1 MDRAVVWLGRNFVDQ
16 LAVVE
21 QGHDQRRDTW
31 PVRATRQSAYG
42 RDIGSADA
50 GTSSC
55 PGGAGTGA
63 SNAGSGAG
71 TAGIGTSGSGA
82 SSAGIGTSGSGAG
95 SAGIGTSG
103 SGAGSAGIGTSGA
116 GAGSAGIGTSDA
128 GSATGSADIGTSG
141 AGTGSAGIG
150 GDGPGVQLEAGQD
163 AIVRAAAAPHSD
175 SPRVDSQGRDD
186 DKVGGAHRVDA
197 QPRAGWLPQPA
208 QARDELALVPGPV
221 QVVVGE
227 QHGQQH
233 AGVRGQ
239 ERRQIRAARLAA
251 DRDVRRDGGR
261 CLGAYE
267 GKRSTLQ
274 LGVGGLT
281 GGGGQFAPRSEQAI
295 AQSDLGPSCVFR
307 LTG

>member
-71 TAGIGTSGSGA
+71 SAGISISGAGA

-95 SAGIGTSG
+95 SAGISISGAGTGSAGIGSG
-103 SGAGSAGIGTSGA
+103 SAGISISGAGSGSAGIGTSGA
-116 GAGSAGIGTSDA
+116 GP
-128 GSATGSADIGTSG
+128 G
-141 AGTGSAGIG
+141 AR
-150 GDGPGVQLEAGQD
+150 LEAGQD

-233 AGVRGQ
+233 PGVRGQ
-239 ERRQIRAARLAA
+239 ERGQIRAARLAA